1 MKEVLVLLS
10 GGLDSAT
17 CLALAVQRYGAENVL
32 ALTVSYGQKHK
43 KELEAARRLA
53 QHYQVQQR
61 LLDLQ
66 PLFEGSNCSLLS
78 WSDQAIPQESYSQQ
92 LREAPD
98 APVSTYVPFRN
109 GLFLAAAASVALSAG
124 CKRIYYGIHR
134 DDAAGS
140 AYPDCSDA
148 FNAAMKEAVYLGSG
162 QALTVEAPFVNWN
175 KADVVR
181 LGTELGVPYELSW
194 SCYEGRE
201 KACGRCGTCIDRW
214 AAFAANGLVDPLP
227 YEDDGEEAASH
238 EPAAL

>member
-17 CLALAVQRYGAENVL
+17 CLALAVQRYGADKVL

-43 KELEAARRLA
+43 KELDAARRLA
-53 QHYQVQQR
+53 QYYQVEQR
-61 LLDLQ
+61 LLDLE
-66 PLFEGSNCSLLS
+66 PLFEGSNCSLLA

-92 LREAPD
+92 LAEVPD
-98 APVSTYVPFRN
+98 SPVSTYVPFRN
-109 GLFLAAAASVALSAG
+109 GLFLSAAASVALSAG
-124 CKRIYYGIHR
+124 CQRIYYGIHR

-148 FNAAMKEAVYLGSG
+148 FNAAIKEAIYLGSG
-162 QALTVEAPFVNWN
+162 QALTVEAPFVEHN
-175 KADVVR
+175 KADIVR

-201 KACGRCGTCIDRW
+201 KACGRCGTCIDRR
-214 AAFAANGLVDPLP
+214 AAFAANGLRDPLP
-227 YEDDGEEAASH
+227 YEDEEDSH